1 MLPLVFSQANALR
14 SPQLQGHHTHHA
26 HDSQAPKRG
35 GAPVHSHADAPV
47 HSHAGDH
54 THAHGHAHSHAPAT
68 YDRAFAI
75 GIALNVS
82 YAIVEAIA
90 GWWLNSL
97 ALIADA
103 GHNFSDVIGLLLA
116 WFAVWLSRKQPSAA
130 HSYGLGRSSILA
142 ALANAVLLLVAVVVI
157 VWEAVDRISSPH
169 TFATTPVMLIATVG
183 IAINGF
189 TAWLFMRGSKT
200 DLNVRGAY
208 LHMVADAAVSAG
220 VVVSA
225 LVVGFTAWYWL
236 DSAVSIVIAIVIAWG
251 TWGLLSNSLRL
262 SLDGVPAHID
272 AKAIEA
278 FFTAEPEVSELHD
291 LHIWALSTEAVA
303 LTAHVVCPKGHPGD
317 AWLARVSEALHEQFD
332 IDHATIQI
340 ETGEMDCAHVHCGAT
355 HAA

>member
-1 MLPLVFSQANALR
+1 M
-14 SPQLQGHHTHHA
+14 QGHHTHHT
-26 HDSQAPKRG
+26 HNSQAPKRA
-35 GAPVHSHADAPV
+35 GALVHSHASD
-47 HSHAGDH
+47 
-54 THAHGHAHSHAPAT
+54 HAHSHAPAT

-82 YAIVEAIA
+82 YALAEAIA

-116 WFAVWLSRKQPSAA
+116 WFAVWLSRKEPSAK

-142 ALANAVLLLVAVVVI
+142 ALANAVLLLVAVGVI
-157 VWEAVDRISSPH
+157 VWEALHRISAPQ

-183 IAINGF
+183 IAINAF
-189 TAWLFMRGSKT
+189 TAWLFMRGRGGTPS
-200 DLNVRGAY
+200 DLNIRGAY

-220 VVVSA
+220 VVLSA
-225 LVVGFTAWYWL
+225 LVVSFTAWYWL
-236 DSAVSIVIAIVIAWG
+236 DPAVSIAIAVVIAWS

-278 FFTAEPEVSELHD
+278 FLTAQPEVGELHD

-317 AWLARVSEALHEQFD
+317 AWLARVSEALHERFA
-332 IDHATIQI
+332 IDHATIQV
-340 ETGEMDCAHVHCGAT
+340 ETGEMDCLHAHHGANGT
-355 HAA
+355 A

>member
-1 MLPLVFSQANALR
+1 MGRSSRGCHAIVLPLVFSRSNAR
-14 SPQLQGHHTHHA
+14 RFPQLQGHHTHHT
-26 HDSQAPKRG
+26 HEP
-35 GAPVHSHADAPV
+35 
-47 HSHAGDH
+47 
-54 THAHGHAHSHAPAT
+54 HAHKNAHGHSHAPAT

-82 YAIVEAIA
+82 YALIEAIA

-116 WFAVWLSRKQPSAA
+116 WFAVWLSRKQPSAK

-142 ALANAVLLLVAVVVI
+142 ALANAVLLLVAVGVI
-157 VWEAVDRISSPH
+157 VWEALHRISAPQ
-169 TFATTPVMLIATVG
+169 TFATTPVMLIAAVG
-183 IAINGF
+183 IAINAF
-189 TAWLFMRGSKT
+189 TAWLFMRGSQS

-225 LVVGFTAWYWL
+225 LVVSFTAWYWL
-236 DSAVSIVIAIVIAWG
+236 DPVVSIAIALVIAWS

-272 AKAIEA
+272 SKSIEA
-278 FFTAEPEVSELHD
+278 FFTEQPEVSELHD

-317 AWLARVSEALHEQFD
+317 AWLARMSEELHERFA

-340 ETGEMDCAHVHCGAT
+340 ETGEGECLHPHR
-355 HAA
+355 AAGLGEHHGHQST

>member
-1 MLPLVFSQANALR
+1 
-14 SPQLQGHHTHHA
+14 
-26 HDSQAPKRG
+26 
-35 GAPVHSHADAPV
+35 
-47 HSHAGDH
+47 
-54 THAHGHAHSHAPAT
+54 
-68 YDRAFAI
+68 
-75 GIALNVS
+75 
-82 YAIVEAIA
+82 
-90 GWWLNSL
+90 
-97 ALIADA
+97 

-116 WFAVWLSRKQPSAA
+116 WFAVWLSRKAPSAK

-142 ALANAVLLLVAVVVI
+142 ALANAVLLLVAGGVI
-157 VWEAVDRISSPH
+157 VWAAVHRLSAPQ

-183 IAINGF
+183 IAINAF

-225 LVVGFTAWYWL
+225 LVVAVTAWYWL
-236 DSAVSIVIAIVIAWG
+236 DAVVSIAIAIVIAWS

-272 AKAIEA
+272 AKAIET
-278 FFTAEPEVSELHD
+278 FFTTQPEVGELHD

-317 AWLARVSEALHEQFD
+317 AWLARVSEELHDRFD

-340 ETGEMDCAHVHCGAT
+340 ETGEVECLHLHRRAKDAV
-355 HAA
+355 

>member
-1 MLPLVFSQANALR
+1 
-14 SPQLQGHHTHHA
+14 LQGHHTHHA
-26 HDSQAPKRG
+26 HDA
-35 GAPVHSHADAPV
+35 HSHKQ
-47 HSHAGDH
+47 AGD
-54 THAHGHAHSHAPAT
+54 HAHGHAHSHAPAT

-75 GIALNVS
+75 GITLNVS
-82 YAIVEAIA
+82 YAIAEAIA

-116 WFAVWLSRKQPSAA
+116 WFAVWLSRKQPSAK

-142 ALANAVLLLVAVVVI
+142 ALANAVLLLVAVGVI
-157 VWEAVDRISSPH
+157 VWEAVHRIGAPH
-169 TFATTPVMLIATVG
+169 TFATTPVMAIATVG

-189 TAWLFMRGSKT
+189 TAWLFMRGSRGNQI

-220 VVVSA
+220 VVLTA
-225 LVVGFTAWYWL
+225 LVVSTTAWYWL
-236 DSAVSIVIAIVIAWG
+236 DPVVSIAIAVVIAWG
-251 TWGLLSNSLRL
+251 TWGLLANSLRL

-278 FFTAEPEVSELHD
+278 FFTTQPEVTELHD

-317 AWLARVSEALHEQFD
+317 AWLARVSEELHERFA

-340 ETGEMDCAHVHCGAT
+340 ETGAMECLHSHRGANDV
-355 HAA
+355 AALTKAAS